1 MKIALIEPFF
11 GGSHRQWAE
20 GLVRNSRH
28 EIELFTLPGRHWKWR
43 MHGAAVTLAGRFL
56 ETSRQAD
63 LILASDMLDLGLFLA
78 LTRSRSA
85 STPVAL
91 YFHENQLT
99 YPWSPQ
105 DRDVQNAR
113 DHHYAFINYSSAL
126 LADRVF
132 FNSRY
137 HRESFCNA
145 LPGFLKSFPPPNNK
159 EGIEIIEKKSRVLPL
174 GMDLKKFDP
183 VKEEKRERPK
193 RGVILWNHRWEYD
206 KAPESFFRVLKMLKE
221 RGVAFHLIVLGSRSE
236 KYPPVFDEARHF
248 FQEELLH
255 FGYAESFEE
264 YARWL
269 CLSDILPVT
278 SIQDF
283 FGGSVVEAMY
293 CNVKPLLPL
302 RLAYPG
308 HVPESLHASF
318 FYPEDDERELAN
330 RLQQRLFSIPLLRKQ
345 KTEQFVARYDWQSL
359 TGQYDRA
366 LTEVTRSASEN
377 DRGTH
382 PGS

>member
-11 GGSHRQWAE
+11 GGSHRQWVE
-20 GLVRNSRH
+20 GLVKYSRH
-28 EIELFTLPGRHWKWR
+28 EIVLFTLPDRHWKWR
-43 MHGAAVTLAGRFL
+43 MHGGAVTLAGRFIESSL
-56 ETSRQAD
+56 QPD

-78 LTRSRSA
+78 LTREKSA
-85 STPVAL
+85 STPAAL

-105 DRDVQNAR
+105 DRDVKNAR
-113 DHHYAFINYSSAL
+113 DQHYAFINYSSAL
-126 LADRVF
+126 LAGRIF

-137 HRESFCNA
+137 HRDSFCQA
-145 LPGFLKSFPPPNNK
+145 LSGFLRSFPAPNNR
-159 EGIEIIEKKSRVLPL
+159 EGIGIIEKKSHVLHL
-174 GMDLKKFDP
+174 GMDLKAFDA

-206 KAPESFFRVLKMLKE
+206 KAPESFFRVLKMLKG
-221 RGVAFHLIVLGSRSE
+221 RGVQFHLIVLGSRSE
-236 KYPPVFDEARHF
+236 KYPAVFDEARSI

-255 FGYAESFEE
+255 FGYAESFED

-293 CNVKPLLPL
+293 CNVKPLLPH
-302 RLAYPG
+302 RLAYPE

-318 FYPEDDERELAN
+318 FYPKDDERQLAN
-330 RLQQRLFSIPLLRKQ
+330 LLQQRLFSIHLLRKQ
-345 KTEQFVARYDWQSL
+345 KTEQFVAHYDWQKVISR
-359 TGQYDRA
+359 YDHA
-366 LTEVTRSASEN
+366 LQEAAS
-377 DRGTH
+377 D
-382 PGS
+382 

>member
-20 GLVRNSRH
+20 GLAKYSGH

-43 MHGAAVTLAGRFL
+43 MHGAAITLAERFL
-56 ETSRQAD
+56 KSSFQHK

-78 LTRSRSA
+78 LIRIRNS

-105 DRDVQNAR
+105 DRDVKNAR

-132 FNSRY
+132 FNSHY
-137 HRESFCNA
+137 HLESFCKS
-145 LPGFLKSFPPPNNK
+145 LPGFLRSFPPPNNK
-159 EGIEIIEKKSRVLPL
+159 NGIDIIEKKSEVLPL
-174 GMDLKKFDP
+174 GLDLQRFDP

-206 KAPESFFRVLKMLKE
+206 KAPESFFRILKMLKE
-221 RGVAFHLIVLGSRSE
+221 RGVEFHLIVLGSRSE
-236 KYPPVFDEARHF
+236 KYPAVFDEALKF
-248 FQEELLH
+248 FQDELLH

-264 YARWL
+264 YAHWL

-302 RLAYPG
+302 RLAYPE
-308 HVPESLHASF
+308 HIPESLQTSF
-318 FYPEDDERELAN
+318 FYPADDERELAN
-330 RLQQRLFSIPLLRKQ
+330 RIQQRLFSIQLLRKQ
-345 KTEQFVARYDWQSL
+345 KTDQFVARYDWQRL
-359 TGQYDRA
+359 IEKYDRA
-366 LTEVTRSASEN
+366 LREVALPVSEKDN
-377 DRGTH
+377 GTQS
-382 PGS
+382 GM

>member
-20 GLVRNSRH
+20 GLVKYSRH
-28 EIELFTLPGRHWKWR
+28 EITLFTLPGRHWKWR

-56 ETSRQAD
+56 ESSLQPD

-78 LTRSRSA
+78 LTREKSA
-85 STPVAL
+85 STPAAL

-105 DRDVQNAR
+105 DRDVKNAR

-126 LADRVF
+126 LATRVF

-137 HRESFCNA
+137 HRDSFCSA
-145 LPGFLKSFPPPNNK
+145 LPGFLRSFPPPNNK
-159 EGIEIIEKKSRVLPL
+159 EGIGIIEKKSRVLHL

-183 VKEEKRERPK
+183 LKKEKRERPK

-206 KAPESFFRVLKMLKE
+206 KAPESFFRVLKMLKK
-221 RGVAFHLIVLGSRSE
+221 RGIDFHLVVLGSQSE
-236 KYPPVFDEARHF
+236 KYPAIFDEIRSTF
-248 FQEELLH
+248 EKELLH
-255 FGYAESFEE
+255 CGYVSSFQE

-293 CNVKPLLPL
+293 CNVKPLLPD
-302 RLAYPG
+302 RLAYPE
-308 HVPESLHASF
+308 HVPEPLHASF
-318 FYPEDDERELAN
+318 FYRADDERELAN
-330 RLQQRLFSIPLLRKQ
+330 LIQQRLFSIPLLRKQ
-345 KTEQFVARYDWQSL
+345 KTEQFVAHYDWQKVID
-359 TGQYDRA
+359 QYDCA
-366 LTEVTRSASEN
+366 LQETLSSKPA
-377 DRGTH
+377 
-382 PGS
+382 